1 MAVIIAV
8 SVSVSLLS
16 PSESVRVT
24 LAPQGSPHK
33 GLYSALRGAQF
44 LKAVG
49 WEGMCSTHH
58 VEISL
63 SNLIICG
70 PAPPPILNIDSK
82 FPTFLTSH
90 SPISWLNDPA
100 RQNIEPI
107 FVTFDVSQVFSVAV
121 D

>member
-1 MAVIIAV
+1 MAV
-8 SVSVSLLS
+8 SVSISLLS
-16 PSESVRVT
+16 PSESVKVT
-24 LAPQGSPHK
+24 LAPQDSPHK
-33 GLYSALRGAQF
+33 GLYSALRGVPV
-44 LKAVG
+44 LKPAG
-49 WEGMCSTHH
+49 SEGSCSTHH

-63 SNLIICG
+63 SNLIIFG
-70 PAPPPILNIDSK
+70 PPPAPILNIDPK